1 MIKIITGFR
10 DNQYY
15 VIENEEAHKAYYL
28 FNNPEART
36 IFSNGVAL
44 IGKNIQ
50 GIEPA
55 YNETMGWNPT
65 HTLDS
70 DDWNDIR
77 SKGVDADLR
86 NLLSEAKQVAFMA
99 ADNPNLLSLLLSEA
113 RNAELKALE

>member
-1 MIKIITGFR
+1 MKIKIISGFR

-15 VIENEEAHKAYYL
+15 IIDANEAHKAYYL

-36 IFSNGVAL
+36 TFSNGVAL

-65 HTLDS
+65 HKLD
-70 DDWNDIR
+70 DYDWNELR
-77 SKGVDADLR
+77 AKGVDVKLR
-86 NLLSEAKQVAFMA
+86 NILAEGKRIAYLAVENPQMLNKTLSEAT
-99 ADNPNLLSLLLSEA
+99 LLL
-113 RNAELKALE
+113 K